1 MADEPA
7 ELVER
12 GYTRGTA
19 IAVVVIVVIWHLG
32 NDLPSTLTT
41 WSAYRWPVLVAA
53 SWLVF
58 AALTGVCGWY
68 LLRRDGRLP
77 LSGLVLGVL
86 LADSLAVDVSS
97 AGRLLTQS
105 NWAWGAVGW
114 LALIVFW
121 RRSILGMALFLA
133 VNAVVTL
140 VVLVPDPE
148 FGRVGVSRWLMIV
161 VGTVALQLGL
171 SGAVRALRTAA
182 GWSARASAA
191 QAATATRRAAAD
203 ELHLARRQRYEVLR
217 KGAADVLAEL
227 GYGADPA
234 DVRVQHRCAAEAA
247 RLRRLVVETDDI
259 SDPLVHELRACA
271 DIAERKGVIV
281 DLVTAG
287 EVPPLPVAVR
297 RALTEAPIAALAA
310 ARGEARITVTVGGGL
325 VAVGVVA
332 DTELDLDAITE
343 VIAPEPGDGA
353 AEVESFRDGDRLWVQ
368 ASVRIDQPERTGS
381 PAPA

>member
-7 ELVER
+7 EFVER

-32 NDLPSTLTT
+32 NDLPTTLGN
-41 WSAYRWPVLVAA
+41 WSNYRWPALVVGC
-53 SWLVF
+53 WVVF
-58 AALTGVCGWY
+58 AALICFCAWY
-68 LLRRDGRLP
+68 LLRRDGHLP
-77 LSGLVLGVL
+77 LPGLVLGIL
-86 LADSLAVDVSS
+86 LAVSLAVDLCSP
-97 AGRLLTQS
+97 GQLLTQS

-114 LALIVFW
+114 LVLIVFW
-121 RRSILGMALFLA
+121 RRPIRGMALFLA
-133 VNAVVTL
+133 LNAAVAL
-140 VVLVPDPE
+140 VVLVPDRE
-148 FGRVGVSRWLMIV
+148 FGRVGVSRYLMIV

-191 QAATATRRAAAD
+191 QAVTATRRAAAD

-227 GYGADPA
+227 GYGADPT
-234 DVRVQHRCAAEAA
+234 DLRIQHRCAAEAA
-247 RLRRLVVETDDI
+247 RLRRLVVEMDDI
-259 SDPLVHELRACA
+259 SDPLLHELRACA

-281 DLVTAG
+281 DLATAG
-287 EVPPLPVAVR
+287 VVPALPVQVR
-297 RALTEAPIAALAA
+297 RALTEAPIAVLAA
-310 ARGEARITVTVGGGL
+310 ARGAARITVTVGGGL

-332 DTELDLDAITE
+332 DTELEFDSIPEAIT
-343 VIAPEPGDGA
+343 PEPGDGI

-368 ASVRIDQPERTGS
+368 ASVRIGEPVPS
-381 PAPA
+381 AAPA

>member
-1 MADEPA
+1 MVDEPA

-32 NDLPSTLTT
+32 NDLPTTLAS
-41 WSAYRWPVLVAA
+41 WSAYRWPIAVAA

-58 AALTGVCGWY
+58 SALTGVCGWY

-77 LSGLVLGVL
+77 LPGLVLGIL
-86 LADSLAVDVSS
+86 LADSLVVDLCSS
-97 AGRLLTQS
+97 GQMLTQS

-114 LALIVFW
+114 LVLIVFW
-121 RRSILGMALFLA
+121 RRPIRGMALFLA
-133 VNAVVTL
+133 VNAAATL
-140 VVLVPDPE
+140 VVLVPDRE
-148 FGRVGVSRWLMIV
+148 FGRVGVARWLMIV

-227 GYGADPA
+227 GYGADPT

-332 DTELDLDAITE
+332 DTELDLDAISE
-343 VIAPEPGDGA
+343 VIEPGGGA

-368 ASVRIDQPERTGS
+368 ASIRVGE
-381 PAPA
+381 PAPAPSPATV

>member
-7 ELVER
+7 EFVER

-32 NDLPSTLTT
+32 NDLPTTLGN
-41 WSAYRWPVLVAA
+41 WSNYRWPALVAGC
-53 SWLVF
+53 WVVF
-58 AALTGVCGWY
+58 AALICVCAWY
-68 LLRRDGRLP
+68 LLRRDGHMPLP
-77 LSGLVLGVL
+77 GPVLGVL
-86 LADSLAVDVSS
+86 LAVSLAVDLCSP
-97 AGRLLTQS
+97 GQMLTQS

-114 LALIVFW
+114 LVLIVFW
-121 RRSILGMALFLA
+121 RRPIRGMALFLA
-133 VNAVVTL
+133 LNAVVAL
-140 VVLVPDPE
+140 VVLVPDRE
-148 FGRVGVSRWLMIV
+148 FGRVGVSRYLMIV

-191 QAATATRRAAAD
+191 QAVTATRRAAAD

-227 GYGADPA
+227 GYGADPT
-234 DVRVQHRCAAEAA
+234 DLRIQHRCAAEAA

-259 SDPLVHELRACA
+259 SDPLLHELRACA

-281 DLVTAG
+281 DLATAG
-287 EVPPLPVAVR
+287 VVPALPVQVR
-297 RALTEAPIAALAA
+297 RALTEAPIAVLTA
-310 ARGEARITVTVGGGL
+310 ARGAARITVTVGGGL

-332 DTELDLDAITE
+332 DTELDLDAIPEAIT
-343 VIAPEPGDGA
+343 PEPGDGIA
-353 AEVESFRDGDRLWVQ
+353 AVESFRDGDRLWVQ
-368 ASVRIDQPERTGS
+368 ASVQIDE
-381 PAPA
+381 PAPSAAPA

>member
-53 SWLVF
+53 CWLVF
-58 AALTGVCGWY
+58 AALTGACGWY

-77 LSGLVLGVL
+77 LSGLVLGLL

-97 AGRLLTQS
+97 PGRMLTQS

-133 VNAVVTL
+133 VNAAVTL
-140 VVLVPDPE
+140 VVLVPDAE

-182 GWSARASAA
+182 EWSARASAA
-191 QAATATRRAAAD
+191 QAATATRRAAAE

-234 DVRVQHRCAAEAA
+234 DVRLRHRCAAEAA

-281 DLVTAG
+281 DLVIAG
-287 EVPPLPVAVR
+287 QVPPLPVAVR
-297 RALTEAPIAALAA
+297 RALTEAPIAVLAA
-310 ARGEARITVTVGGGL
+310 ARGAARITVTVGGGL
-325 VAVGVVA
+325 VAVSVVA
-332 DTELDLDAITE
+332 DTEWDPDAITE
-343 VIAPEPGDGA
+343 VIAPESGDGA
-353 AEVESFRDGDRLWVQ
+353 PEVESFRDGDRLWVQ
-368 ASVRIDQPERTGS
+368 ASVRIDQPERAGS
-381 PAPA
+381 RTPG